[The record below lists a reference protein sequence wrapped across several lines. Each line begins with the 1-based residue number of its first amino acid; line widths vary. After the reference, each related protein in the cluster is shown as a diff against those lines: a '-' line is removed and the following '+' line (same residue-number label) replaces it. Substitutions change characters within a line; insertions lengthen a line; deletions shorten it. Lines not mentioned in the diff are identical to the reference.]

1 VSGPSEAL
9 QYNREKARVT
19 EKAGEQSQQEVARGL
34 GGGDGG
40 PRGGASGR
48 GEAQLGL
55 PGTGSLPC
63 HPGCGFLVRNH
74 QLGLSALSLSFLMP
88 LRTSLTLTVGYVS
101 GSLTSFLLAIPD
113 FLGV

>member
-48 GEAQLGL
+48 ALAQLGL
-55 PGTGSLPC
+55 PGTGSCPVTLAV
-63 HPGCGFLVRNH
+63 GFW
-74 QLGLSALSLSFLMP
+74 
-88 LRTSLTLTVGYVS
+88 
-101 GSLTSFLLAIPD
+101 
-113 FLGV
+113 